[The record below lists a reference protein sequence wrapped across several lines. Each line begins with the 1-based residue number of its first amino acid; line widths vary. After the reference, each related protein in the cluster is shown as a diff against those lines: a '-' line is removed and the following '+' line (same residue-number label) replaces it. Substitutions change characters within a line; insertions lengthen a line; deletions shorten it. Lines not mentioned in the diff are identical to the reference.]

1 MWEEVWDRCKAD
13 GWIGENRLYYIGRC
27 QYRLNKECC
36 GVKGPQWVHIK
47 GVRKDTEEAS
57 KKCWGIRHMYDLSAG
72 HKWTCVLCGTWT
84 DTPIFNREKGPNI
97 SGKVTFYFQVLCL
110 LNKPKVSGNGKGI
123 RGFKWENQL
132 VSPPKQ
138 QNTLLSISTSWASLQ
153 VFFKLLSNITS

>member
-1 MWEEVWDRCKAD
+1 MLR
-13 GWIGENRLYYIGRC
+13 Y
-27 QYRLNKECC
+27 
-36 GVKGPQWVHIK
+36 
-47 GVRKDTEEAS
+47 
-57 KKCWGIRHMYDLSAG
+57 LSAG